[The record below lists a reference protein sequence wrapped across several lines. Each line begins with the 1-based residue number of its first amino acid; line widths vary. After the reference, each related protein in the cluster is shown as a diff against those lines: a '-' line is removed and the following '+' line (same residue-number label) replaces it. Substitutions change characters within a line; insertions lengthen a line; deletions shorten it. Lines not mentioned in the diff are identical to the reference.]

1 MPKVKSET
9 SFAVIGGGMAG
20 ILSVIKLA
28 EAGFERV
35 TLFEKADELGG
46 TWRENTYPGV
56 ACDVPSHLYSYS
68 FELNPEWSHLFS
80 PGPEIHKYLLKVAQ
94 KYGVRQKARLSDE
107 VVKMSFEGGKWRI
120 LTQGGYD
127 QSFDFVIA
135 ATGVLH
141 HPSYPSISGLDKFE
155 GHMFH
160 SARWD
165 HSVDLEGKSLGVI
178 GTGSTAVQIV
188 AAATPKVGRLDLFQ
202 RTPQW
207 ILQVQNPSIDEVDK
221 EKYRKDPSLM
231 LDLHEELSKSF
242 ADNFAN
248 AVVDAD
254 SKEVKILEELC
265 KMNLENNVT
274 DPELREK
281 LRPDYRAACKRLIIS
296 PNFYEAIQMPNANLV
311 TSPIVQAES
320 NGIRTQDGEL
330 HELDILVLATG
341 FRVDRFMR
349 PIEVFGLDGVS
360 LDETWKERPSAYL
373 AISIPDFPNMFMLNG
388 PNGPVGNFSLIE
400 VAEVQFKYIMQ
411 LVDRA
416 MTAESGVICATHS
429 AAETFENERIEAAKK
444 TVWVT
449 GCKSWYLDDR
459 GVPAAWPW
467 NFEHFRAKMEKPV
480 DEDYELVTLA
490 PL

>member
-1 MPKVKSET
+1 MTRSSDK

-20 ILSVIKLA
+20 ILSVIKLR
-28 EAGFERV
+28 EAGFGKI
-35 TLFEKADELGG
+35 TLFEKADQLGG

-68 FELNPEWSHLFS
+68 FELNPDWSHLFS
-80 PGPEIHKYLLKVAQ
+80 PGPEIHKYLLNVAT
-94 KYGVRQKARLSDE
+94 KYQVLQHCRLGDE
-107 VVKMSFEGGKWRI
+107 VSQLTFESGKWKVETASGFEDI
-120 LTQGGYD
+120 
-127 QSFDFVIA
+127 FDFVVA

-141 HPSYPSISGLDKFE
+141 HPSYPSISQLDKFE

-165 HSVDLEGKSLGVI
+165 HSVEIEGKSLGII

-188 AAATPKVGRLDLFQ
+188 AATAEKVGKLNLFQ

-207 ILQVQNPSIDEVDK
+207 VLQVQNPSIDDKDK
-221 EKYRKDPSLM
+221 EKYRENPSLM

-242 ADNFAN
+242 SDNFAN
-248 AVVDAD
+248 AVVDAN

-265 KMNLENNVT
+265 KMNLENNVK
-274 DPELREK
+274 DPILREK
-281 LRPDYRAACKRLIIS
+281 LRPNYRAACKRLVIS
-296 PNFYEAIQMPNANLV
+296 PNFYEALQSPNANLI
-311 TSPIVQAES
+311 TSPIMQAEPE
-320 NGIRTQDGEL
+320 GIRTQDGEL
-330 HELDILVLATG
+330 HKLDVLVLATG

-349 PIEVFGLDGVS
+349 PIEVFGRDGIS
-360 LDETWKERPSAYL
+360 LDQVWRERPSAYL

-400 VAEVQFKYIMQ
+400 VAEVQFAYIMQ
-411 LVDRA
+411 LVERA
-416 MTAESGVICATHS
+416 MSIENGLISATHR
-429 AAETFENERIEAAKK
+429 AAEVFEAERIEAAKN

-467 NFEHFRAKMEKPV
+467 NFEHFRERMAKPIES
-480 DEDYELVTLA
+480 DYELYTPVSV
-490 PL
+490 